1 MRLTDLFIKRPVLSC
16 VFSLLMLAVGL
27 RAEQSLPVEQFPHT
41 VSGTIE
47 VTTQYYGA
55 DPATVAGFV
64 TTPLEGEISQA
75 EGIDYMTSS
84 SSSGL
89 SDITVYL
96 KLNYDPARALA
107 EIQSYVT
114 AATSQFPP
122 GVQASAITLSSGPG
136 VMNVTVDSD
145 VLSAGQVS
153 DYVQRI
159 VKPRLQSV
167 PGVQEVN
174 VQGAPEVVM
183 RVWLDPDRLAAVGM
197 SPADV
202 QNALANNNFVSGAG
216 QTLGAM
222 TFVNLDI
229 TSGLHTADEFKSLII
244 RQNAGRIIRL
254 GDVARVELGRDPDT
268 LQVIN
273 NGHPGVFIQI
283 KPTPSANTLTLTN
296 ALSARVDEIR
306 TQMPPVM
313 HIAVL
318 HDTGGFIRT
327 SIHEVLLTLAE
338 ALIIVSLVVFIFLGS
353 IRSMLVPLVTIPLS
367 LIGTLAMMSVMGFS
381 INLLTLLAL
390 VLAIGLVV
398 DDAII
403 VVENVNR
410 HRAAGMEPIPAAS
423 AAVHELVQP
432 ILAMTIVLIAVYVP
446 LGLQEGL
453 TGALFTQF
461 AFTLAGSV
469 TMSAVLALTLSP
481 MMSSRLLRPRE
492 RAGAA
497 KNISERLERSTD
509 LVLERVQRVYSV
521 MLRATLRQQRVT
533 LAFGAI
539 VLLSIG
545 FLYAGSKKE
554 LSPHEDKG
562 ILITSGEGGPN
573 ITSDGLAI
581 YNQQIQDA
589 YRAIPEMKNYWHVV
603 DAPDVEGG
611 LVLRDWNQRS
621 RSVFTIG
628 HELEA
633 ALKKVAG
640 VDMAVYA
647 PPYLPGSQGLP
658 IGFVIQSSGDFQQ
671 LDTVSDAFLAR
682 VKSSGLFSYAEKDLK
697 IDQPQSTIVVDR
709 AKLSTLGLTMNDLGT
724 SLNAILGGG
733 FVGFFSNDQRSYKV
747 MPLAERRFRL
757 NPDQILDYPITAVQT
772 TATQGTAAPGIT
784 VPLRSVA
791 HIVNTVM
798 PESIEHFQ
806 QLNATTISALPKPGV
821 SQAEAYRYL
830 QHLAGEMLPTGF
842 GTDTVGPLR
851 QFVQET
857 GGFAATFA
865 MAIIIVYL
873 ALAALFE
880 SFMDPL
886 IVLVS
891 VPMSIAG
898 ALLFVRLGVGGASIN
913 LFTEVGLVTLMG
925 LISKHGILIVEVAN
939 HEQAL
944 GLSRVDAIEQA
955 CAVRLRPILMTTAA
969 MVLGVLPLVFATGAG
984 AASRFVMGLVIAT
997 GLSIGTLFTLF
1008 ILPAVYMLLASRRH
1022 AIRAEIEEREKTS
1035 LLSADY

>member
-1 MRLTDLFIKRPVLSC
+1 MTVRLTDLFIKRPVLSC
-16 VFSLLMLAVGL
+16 VISILMLVVGL

-41 VSGTIE
+41 ISGTVDI
-47 VTTQYYGA
+47 TTQYYGA

-64 TTPLEGEISQA
+64 TTPLEGKISQA

-84 SSSGL
+84 SSLGL
-89 SDITVYL
+89 SDITVHL
-96 KLNYDPARALA
+96 KLNYEPARALA

-122 GVQASAITLSSGPG
+122 GVQASSITLSSGSG

-145 VLSAGQVS
+145 VISAGQVA
-153 DYVQRI
+153 DYVQRV
-159 VKPRLQSV
+159 VKPRLQAV
-167 PGVQEVN
+167 PGVQVVN
-174 VQGAPEVVM
+174 VQGAPQVVM
-183 RVWLDPDRLAAVGM
+183 RVWMDPERLAAVGM

-202 QNALANNNFVSGAG
+202 QNALTNNNFVSGAG

-229 TSGLHTADEFKSLII
+229 TSGLSTVDEFKDLIV
-244 RQNAGRIIRL
+244 RHNNGRIIRL
-254 GDVARVELGRDPDT
+254 GDVARVELGSDPDT

-273 NGHPGVFIQI
+273 NGRPGVFIQI
-283 KPTPSANTLTLTN
+283 KPTSSANTLTLTT
-296 ALSARVDEIR
+296 ALNARVDEIR
-306 TQMPPVM
+306 AEMPPVM
-313 HIAVL
+313 NISVL

-327 SIHEVLLTLAE
+327 SIREVLATLVE
-338 ALIIVSLVVFIFLGS
+338 ALLIVSFVVFLFLGS
-353 IRSMLVPLVTIPLS
+353 IRSMLVPLLAIPLS
-367 LIGTLAMMSVMGFS
+367 LIGTLAMMSLMGFS
-381 INLLTLLAL
+381 INLLTLLAM

-410 HRAAGMEPIPAAS
+410 HLAAGMKPVPAA
-423 AAVHELVQP
+423 AAAAHELVQP
-432 ILAMTIVLIAVYVP
+432 IVAMTIVLIAVYVP
-446 LGLQEGL
+446 LGLQGGL

-461 AFTLAGSV
+461 AFTLAGAV

-481 MMSSRLLRPRE
+481 MMSSRLLRSRKQGGSG
-492 RAGAA
+492 R
-497 KNISERLERSTD
+497 NFSERLEHSTD
-509 LVLERVQRVYSV
+509 VTLERVQRGYSA
-521 MLRATLRQQRVT
+521 LLSKTLRLQPIV
-533 LAFGAI
+533 LSFGAI

-545 FLYAGSKKE
+545 FLYSGSKSE
-554 LSPHEDKG
+554 LSPKEDKG
-562 ILITSGEGGPN
+562 ILVTSGQGGAN

-581 YNQQIQDA
+581 YSKQIQDA
-589 YRAIPEMKNYWHVV
+589 YRAVPEMKNYWHVI
-603 DAPDVEGG
+603 DAPEVEGG
-611 LVLRDWNQRS
+611 LVLREWDERS

-628 HELEA
+628 QELEA
-633 ALKKVAG
+633 ALQKVAG
-640 VDMAVYA
+640 VDMAVYE

-658 IGFVIQSSGDFQQ
+658 IGFVIQSSGDFEQ
-671 LDTVSDAFLAR
+671 LDTVSDAFLAK
-682 VKSSGLFSYAEKDLK
+682 VKASGLFSYAEKDLK
-697 IDQPQSTIVVDR
+697 IDQPQATIVVDR
-709 AKLSTLGLTMNDLGT
+709 AKVSTLGLTMNDLGT

-747 MPLAERRFRL
+747 MPLAGRRFRL
-757 NPDQILDYPITAVQT
+757 NPDQILDYPITATQT
-772 TATQGTAAPGIT
+772 SATQGTSAPGIT

-798 PESIEHFQ
+798 PESIAHFQ
-806 QLNATTISALPKPGV
+806 QLNATTVSALPKPGV

-830 QHLAGEMLPTGF
+830 QNLASDMLPTGF
-842 GTDTVGPLR
+842 GTDTVGSLR

-857 GGFAATFA
+857 GGFIATFVL
-865 MAIIIVYL
+865 AIVIIYL

-880 SFMDPL
+880 SFIDPL

-913 LFTEVGLVTLMG
+913 LFTQVGLVTLMG

-939 HEQAL
+939 QEQAL
-944 GLSRVDAIEQA
+944 GLSPMEAIERA
-955 CAVRLRPILMTTAA
+955 CAMRLRPILMTTAA

-1008 ILPAVYMLLASRRH
+1008 ILPAVYVMIASRRGRP
-1022 AIRAEIEEREKTS
+1022 ALRE
-1035 LLSADY
+1035 LAADI